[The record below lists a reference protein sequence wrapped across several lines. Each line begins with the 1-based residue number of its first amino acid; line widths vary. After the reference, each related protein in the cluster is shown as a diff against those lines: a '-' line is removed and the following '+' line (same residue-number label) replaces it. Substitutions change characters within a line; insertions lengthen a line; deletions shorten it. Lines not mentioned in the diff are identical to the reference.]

1 MWRTNCFYNIRYAQ
15 INLNPPP
22 GTVTFA
28 TNSLAMVIALVFSL
42 AIASAQS
49 EARAEQ
55 GSLLPS
61 NICERHIDAAEISL
75 NIPRQLLLAISVVE
89 SGVWNEERVRSTPWA
104 WTVYAQKRGRRFDT
118 KAEAL
123 AKIRRLLNLGM
134 HNIDVG
140 CMQVNLHYHGDASDN
155 LAEALDPAHNVAYA
169 ETFLKKLYSDA
180 HSWSTAIARYHS
192 WTPKFA
198 RIYHNKVKA
207 AWTAA
212 RRIAYEDRHL
222 ANQATYKARRAA
234 QAERKRKRAQ
244 KRLASAS

>member
-1 MWRTNCFYNIRYAQ
+1 MRKLTLIP
-15 INLNPPP
+15 LP

-28 TNSLAMVIALVFSL
+28 TNSLALVIALVFSL

-89 SGVWNEERVRSTPWA
+89 SGVWHEERVRSTPWA
-104 WTVYAQKRGRRFDT
+104 WTVYAQKRVRRFDT

-123 AKIRRLLNLGM
+123 GKIRRLFNLGM

-140 CMQVNLHYHGDASDN
+140 CMQVNLHYHGDAFDN

-169 ETFLKKLYSDA
+169 GTCLKKLYSDA
-180 HSWSTAIARYHS
+180 RSSSTTIARYHS

-222 ANQATYKARRAA
+222 ANHATYKARCAA

-244 KRLASAS
+244 KQLARTISSWA